1 MSDEN
6 QKPTASVKLE
16 EGTYEI
22 IRGRLQQQGTELRA
36 RLDKLN
42 QARKDVFG
50 TIENTLIGNER
61 ISTDNN
67 CVPRDMIALG
77 PSLLLGYNVQ
87 LGLRSETHLKDV
99 FAVYT
104 RDENG
109 FHAQSLNLLEDP
121 QFDTDFRNLYKYYKK
136 TYFSKFM
143 VIGPHLFMKFRVGQ
157 SPKDFKTF
165 KWFINDDGTLKYVD
179 NRSDHEFGFPVQ
191 HEFEWLKTTRDMHRE
206 GRHPHVSIEDRVFV
220 ETVGGDLTIKV
231 EDNTADGNGI
241 YAEPVEHK
249 DQTLDDAEIHYAL
262 VGHVILLRIRPYQE
276 KEYRY
281 LVFNEKLAEV
291 HRIDAIEDT
300 CVLLP
305 DDHGLIF
312 PRGYYL
318 LNGELKTFD
327 SELNDMVFE
336 RRVASPN
343 GEDFLFVFY
352 NRATGF
358 YILLSYNLIEQKVA
372 TPITCHGYTLF
383 DDGTLAY
390 MRTEDEPQK
399 HHAVQLWRTAFLGP
413 NVQMEAKDDSPLFK
427 IGNKDIV
434 RCMAEC
440 HEILTLINKEEA
452 YDTLYI
458 DLVKKVTDTSDTY
471 FWLSQDACFNLAEV
485 LHTLREA
492 AKSAIDEFEK
502 VTRIQKATREEVARV
517 QKKTD
522 TILREIRVAQLEDV
536 NEFVRLLAEARL
548 LRGEIISTRERRY
561 VDLELMDQLEEQV
574 REQVDGLS
582 NKCVEFL
589 LQPEALQPYEDR
601 VAKQQAAVESLVKVT
616 EANEIEAEI
625 DQTSKDLEMLI
636 EIVSNL
642 KIDDAT
648 QTTRIIDGIS
658 AIYGLV
664 NRAKTALRNK
674 RKDLA
679 RAEGVAEFAAQMKL
693 LSQSITNYL
702 DVCDTPEKCEGYLTK
717 IMVQLEELESRF
729 SEFDAFIE
737 QMTEKREQAY
747 NAFEAKRLQL
757 VESRNRRAAALAKA
771 ADRVLK
777 GIANRVAGIEDI
789 NEINGYFAGDMM
801 IEKVREIVSQLQ
813 ELEDTVKADDIQ
825 SRLKTLKE
833 DTVRQLRDK
842 RDLFGEGGNTIK
854 MGNHQFSVNQQALA
868 LTIVKRED
876 DQYLH
881 LTGTD
886 FFEKI
891 EDEELAATRPV
902 WDQEVISENRR
913 VYRAEYLAYL
923 MLQRLRAAEDDFGLD
938 QYRALTEAER
948 QDWVRQFAGPRYAES
963 YGKGV
968 HDYDAFRLLDELTA
982 MAQSLDLLVYPPQV
996 RACAAVFWHKFCAKS
1011 ARESLQRVYKGLQ
1024 ALLHAF
1030 PEQARAEQ
1038 QSEELEQL
1046 LNRFLETTRLFPAAT
1061 AAPAAAFL
1069 AAVLLR
1075 EEVFPISQ
1083 DAGTLYRKLTAF
1095 LKEKGHERTLRDSLR
1110 DLERDPAKGYQLVK
1124 QWVAAYLQR
1133 FGDKIEADGA
1143 AIEET
1148 AALFYCEMFDR
1159 QRIVDARMTL
1169 ELEGLRGDH
1178 GNIEQGRYLLNYH
1191 AFTER
1196 LAAFA
1201 GEVVPMFTR
1210 YTELKQELAEKA
1222 RVDLRLDEF
1231 QPRVLSSFVRNK
1243 LIDQVYLPLI
1253 GDNLAKQIGTAGESK
1268 RTDRMGLL
1276 LLVSPPGYGKTT
1288 LMEYIANRLGLIFMK
1303 INGPAIG
1310 HDVTAL
1316 DPASAA
1322 HASAREELKKLNLAL
1337 EMGDN
1342 IMIYLDDIQHCN
1354 PEFLQKFISLCDGSR
1369 RIEGVYKGRTRTYDL
1384 RGKKVAVCMAGNP
1397 YTESGDRFQIPDMLA
1412 NRADTYNLGD
1422 IIGETATAFELSYI
1436 ENALTSNPVLN
1447 KLATKSQQDVYSL
1460 VKIAETGSREGVTFE
1475 GSYGAEEV
1483 NEYVNVMKKL
1493 LRVRDI
1499 ILKVNLAYIE
1509 SAAQEDAYRT
1519 EPPFKLQGSYR
1530 NMNKIAEKVLPVMN
1544 DSELEGL
1551 ITTHYDNEAQTLTSG
1566 AEANLLKFAILQGAM
1581 DDERKARWAEIIGV
1595 FRKKQSMMGVE
1606 GDDKMGQALLQ
1617 LMNFN
1622 EGLSGIRDVLGEGM
1636 SQLAQPPEP
1645 VEEPLPAAAALD
1657 DETLAKLAEVIG
1669 PALNNISGSGQTL
1682 ARAWREDVQKQ
1693 SDQQAKKAKFLI
1705 KMLRQQFELMQH
1717 WIKPSFEKISDQDRK
1732 IDALQTAVKASLGTH
1747 GQIIEYLKHLAG
1759 ERPSPPAQ
1767 PARPTAQPAA
1777 QPAARPAQS
1786 ARPAAAA
1793 QAAPKPPPTRRTAPS
1808 PQATPQTAPQAPIRP
1823 PQRPAAA
1830 TQPPARQAAPP
1841 KPPPVK
1847 RPDES

>member
-1 MSDEN
+1 MSEPAQTPGAN
-6 QKPTASVKLE
+6 AKLE

-22 IRGRLQQQGTELRA
+22 IRGRLQQQGTLLRE
-36 RLDKLN
+36 RLGQLN

-77 PSLLLGYNVQ
+77 PNLLLGYNVQ

-109 FHAQSLNLLEDP
+109 FHSQALSLIEDP
-121 QFDTDFRNLYKYYKK
+121 QFETDFRNLYKYYKK

-157 SPKDFKTF
+157 NPKDFKTF
-165 KWFINDDGTLKYVD
+165 KWFMQDDGGLKYVD
-179 NRSDHEFGFPVQ
+179 NRSDHEFKFPIQ

-206 GRHPHVSIEDRVFV
+206 GRHPHISIEDRVFV

-241 YAEPVEHK
+241 YAEPVDNK
-249 DQTLDDAEIHYAL
+249 DQTLDDAEIFYAV
-262 VGHVILLRIRPYQE
+262 VGHVILLKIRPYQE
-276 KEYRY
+276 RAYRY

-291 HRIDAIEDT
+291 HRIDAIEDS

-327 SELNDMVFE
+327 AALSDMLFE

-343 GEDFLFVFY
+343 GEDFLYIFY
-352 NRATGF
+352 NRHTGF
-358 YILLSYNLIEQKVA
+358 YILLSYNLIEQQVA

-383 DDGTLAY
+383 NDGTLAY

-413 NVQMEAKDDSPLFK
+413 NVQMEAKSDSPLFK

-440 HEILTLINKEEA
+440 NEILNLINKEEA

-458 DLVKKVTDTSDTY
+458 DLVKKVTDTCDTY
-471 FWLSQDACFNLAEV
+471 FWLSQDVCFNLAQV
-485 LHTLREA
+485 LNAVREA

-517 QKKTD
+517 KQKTESVLK
-522 TILREIRVAQLEDV
+522 EIRIAQLSDV
-536 NEFVRLLAEARL
+536 NEFVHLLAAARL
-548 LRGEIISTRERRY
+548 QRGEIISTRERRY
-561 VDLELMDQLEEQV
+561 VDLALMDELEEKV
-574 REQVDGLS
+574 REQVDALS
-582 NKCVEFL
+582 AKCVTFL
-589 LQPEALQPYEDR
+589 LEPEALQPYQDR
-601 VAKQQAAVESLVKVT
+601 VEAQQAAVESLTKVT
-616 EANEIEAEI
+616 QANEIEAEI

-648 QTTRIIDGIS
+648 QTTRIIDSVS

-664 NRAKTALRNK
+664 NRAKTALRNR

-679 RAEGVAEFAAQMKL
+679 KAEGGAEFAAQMKL

-702 DVCDTPEKCEGYLTK
+702 DVCDTPDKCEAYLTK
-717 IMVQLEELESRF
+717 VMVQLEELESRF
-729 SEFDAFIE
+729 SEFDEFID

-801 IEKVREIVSQLQ
+801 IEKVRDIVAQLQ
-813 ELEDTVKADDIQ
+813 ALEDSVKADDIL

-833 DTVRQLRDK
+833 DAVRQLRDR
-842 RDLFGEGGNTIK
+842 RDLFGDGGNTLK

-868 LTIVKRED
+868 LTIVKRDD
-876 DQYLH
+876 DQFLH

-891 EDEELAATRPV
+891 EDETLLATRPV
-902 WDQEVISENRR
+902 WDQEVISENRA
-913 VYRAEYLAYL
+913 VYRGEYLAHL
-923 MLQRLRAAEDDFGLD
+923 MLEHLRDGQNDFGCA
-938 QYRALTEAER
+938 QYLALPEEER
-948 QDWVRQFAGPRYAES
+948 LEWVRQFAAPRYAES

-968 HDYDAFRLLDELTA
+968 HDFDACRLLDVLAE
-982 MAQSLDLLVYPPQV
+982 MAQSLDLLVFPPAV
-996 RACAAVFWHKFCAKS
+996 RACAALFWHKFCAKG
-1011 ARESLQRVYKGLQ
+1011 ARESLQKVAKGLAQ
-1024 ALLHAF
+1024 LIAVF
-1030 PEQARAEQ
+1030 PEQVSLQ
-1038 QSEELEQL
+1038 QQNEELTQL
-1046 LNRFLETTRLFPAAT
+1046 IDRFLETTELFPRDAAK
-1061 AAPAAAFL
+1061 PAAAFL
-1069 AAVLLR
+1069 SAVLLR
-1075 EEVFPISQ
+1075 EGAFPIAK
-1083 DAGTLYRKLTAF
+1083 DAAELYRKMNGF
-1095 LKEKGHERTLRDSLR
+1095 LKEQGHERGLRDSLR
-1110 DLERDPAKGYQLVK
+1110 DLERDQAKAFSLARNWVGAYLKRFRDEHAVDAGVIDE
-1124 QWVAAYLQR
+1124 VAAL
-1133 FGDKIEADGA
+1133 
-1143 AIEET
+1143 
-1148 AALFYCEMFDR
+1148 LVCEMFDR
-1159 QRIVDARMTL
+1159 KLIVDAAMDVV
-1169 ELEGLRGDH
+1169 LEGLRGDH
-1178 GNIEQGRYLLNYH
+1178 GRIQQGVYQLNYH
-1191 AFTER
+1191 EFCER
-1196 LAAFA
+1196 LQHFSDV
-1201 GEVVPMFTR
+1201 VVPMFTR
-1210 YTELKQELAEKA
+1210 CAERKQGIAEQA
-1222 RVDLRLDEF
+1222 RRDLRLDEF
-1231 QPRVLSSFVRNK
+1231 EPRVLSSFVRNK

-1253 GDNLAKQIGTAGESK
+1253 GDNLAKQIGTAGEQK

-1322 HASAREELKKLNLAL
+1322 HAGAREELKKLNLAL

-1422 IIGETATAFELSYI
+1422 IIGETAVAFELSYI

-1447 KLATKSQQDVYSL
+1447 KLATKSQQDVYAL
-1460 VKIAETGSREGVTFE
+1460 VKIAETGSREGVNFE
-1475 GSYGAEEV
+1475 GSYGGEEI

-1499 ILKVNLAYIE
+1499 ILKVNLGYIE

-1544 DSELEGL
+1544 DQELETL
-1551 ITTHYDNEAQTLTSG
+1551 ITTHYENEAQTLTAG
-1566 AEANLLKFAILQGAM
+1566 AEANLLKFSILQGRM
-1581 DDERKARWAEIIGV
+1581 DEAGKTRWQEILNV
-1595 FRKKQSMMGVE
+1595 FRKKQSMMGVD

-1617 LMNFN
+1617 FMQFN
-1622 EGLSGIRDVLGEGM
+1622 EGLNGIRSVLGDGM
-1636 SQLAQPPEP
+1636 ARLQQPAAEESAPVARGALDREALDALAQQ
-1645 VEEPLPAAAALD
+1645 VLPALQAIAD
-1657 DETLAKLAEVIG
+1657 G
-1669 PALNNISGSGQTL
+1669 GQDL
-1682 ARAWREDVQKQ
+1682 SVAWREDVQKQ
-1693 SDQQAKKAKFLI
+1693 SDLLSKKSKFLI

-1717 WIKPSFEKISDQDRK
+1717 WIKPSFEKLGDQDRK

-1747 GQIIEYLKHLAG
+1747 GQIIEYLKVLVG
-1759 ERPSPPAQ
+1759 ERATPPASPPPRRVPPPVSETATK
-1767 PARPTAQPAA
+1767 PAV
-1777 QPAARPAQS
+1777 
-1786 ARPAAAA
+1786 
-1793 QAAPKPPPTRRTAPS
+1793 KPPPAKKTPPAPS
-1808 PQATPQTAPQAPIRP
+1808 Q
-1823 PQRPAAA
+1823 
-1830 TQPPARQAAPP
+1830 
-1841 KPPPVK
+1841 
-1847 RPDES
+1847 D